1 MANGV
6 KKLISEKAAGRQRS
20 QLFQYAGRQ
29 QGRVEYQLLEII
41 FRQGYRFL
49 LTECSFTFKLE
60 HSIDILPQFT

>member
-1 MANGV
+1 MQG
-6 KKLISEKAAGRQRS
+6 AG
-20 QLFQYAGRQ
+20 
-29 QGRVEYQLLEII
+29 VEYQLLEII